1 MEIEKKFYREN
12 KKTKEIEVL
21 EVIGIQYIFNKKI
34 GSRANYTEQE
44 IQDLMEQGL
53 ITDDENVLK
62 QEAIRK
68 IEEQFGIKL
77 QEI

>member
-1 MEIEKKFYREN
+1 MEIGKKFYREN

>member
-53 ITDDENVLK
+53 ITDDGNVLK

>member
-1 MEIEKKFYREN
+1 MEIGKKFYREN

-21 EVIGIQYIFNKKI
+21 EIIGIQYIFNKKI

>member
-1 MEIEKKFYREN
+1 MEVGKKFYREN
-12 KKTKEIEVL
+12 KKTKEIEDL
-21 EVIGIQYIFNKKI
+21 TIIGIQYIFNKKI

-53 ITDDENVLK
+53 ITDDENTLK